1 MILSVYKQNNTQSS
15 SLCRFP
21 MMLAEEDCAALLSC
35 SPTMLHTIDKFS
47 ELFLP
52 PLTPLHLLIPFPQ
65 GLPVLPNMPV
75 STHLAV
81 VRAQEWER
89 AIFLAVTV
97 AQAKRQEEGTA
108 MCSKYGHRQHMREE
122 GEGTET
128 QMMWQLKAQPPVT
141 SKSLTN
147 ISLLGNRTR
156 TQTHRHST
164 LL

>member
-1 MILSVYKQNNTQSS
+1 
-15 SLCRFP
+15 
-21 MMLAEEDCAALLSC
+21 
-35 SPTMLHTIDKFS
+35 
-47 ELFLP
+47 
-52 PLTPLHLLIPFPQ
+52 
-65 GLPVLPNMPV
+65 
-75 STHLAV
+75 
-81 VRAQEWER
+81 
-89 AIFLAVTV
+89 
-97 AQAKRQEEGTA
+97 